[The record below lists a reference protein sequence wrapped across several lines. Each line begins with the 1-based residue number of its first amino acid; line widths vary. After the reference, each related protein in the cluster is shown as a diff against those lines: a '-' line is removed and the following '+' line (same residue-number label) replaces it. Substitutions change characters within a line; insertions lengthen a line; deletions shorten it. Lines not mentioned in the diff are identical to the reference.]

1 MDSQVLITQQWLN
14 NNYGRYSDFPSVT
27 EDGITG
33 AATFKALVWAL
44 QLEIGVSTRD
54 GIFGNDTLKKCP
66 TLRESSNPDEES
78 PSNLIYIL
86 QGSLWCKGI
95 SPGGFTGIFGP
106 LTASAISKFQLDA
119 GISNNKVHMCYRV
132 L

>member
-14 NNYGRYSDFPSVT
+14 NNYGGYSDFPSVT

-33 AATFKALVWAL
+33 ATTFKALVWAL

-54 GIFGNDTLKKCP
+54 GIFGNDTLEKCP

-86 QGSLWCKGI
+86 PAVSIKRDPKTLI
-95 SPGGFTGIFGP
+95 TTMIDI
-106 LTASAISKFQLDA
+106 LY
-119 GISNNKVHMCYRV
+119 V
-132 L
+132 